1 MSAIFTFLMIIADQI
16 TKWLTIRFLVS
27 GSSVEIIPRILSLT
41 YVENRGAAFGIL
53 AGARWFFIA
62 VTALVVAALIV
73 YGIIKKPVSKLY
85 KISAP
90 LIIAGAVGNLIDRVF
105 RGFVVDMIEATF
117 IDFPVFNVADCCVVI
132 GSVLFCLYILKDN

>member
-1 MSAIFTFLMIIADQI
+1 MSAIFTFLMIVADQI
-16 TKWLTIRFLVS
+16 TKWLTIRFLAS
-27 GSSVEIIPRILSLT
+27 GSSVEVIPRILSLT

-73 YGIIKKPVSKLY
+73 YGIIKKPASVLY